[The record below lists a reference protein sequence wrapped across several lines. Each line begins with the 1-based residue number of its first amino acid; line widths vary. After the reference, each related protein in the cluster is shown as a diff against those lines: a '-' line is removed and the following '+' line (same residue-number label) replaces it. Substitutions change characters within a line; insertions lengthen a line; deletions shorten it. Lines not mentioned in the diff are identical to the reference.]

1 MQRFLPSVKNRLPA
15 AVKLKYTA
23 SDPEPKERVCSRPKG
38 TIAVASLRV
47 LLVDDHEPIRR
58 GIRDLLSSRAGWS
71 VCGEA
76 ADGLDAIEKARHL
89 GPDIVLMDIAMP
101 RMDGLEATRSIL
113 REFPDC
119 KVVIITQ
126 DDPSVARSQ
135 AAAAGAKA
143 FVTKAQLSR
152 DLLPTVE
159 RVAGNRD
166 SAIDE
171 PLRRQA
177 SSNAQE
183 LTRGGGTLGQLI
195 RAFDW
200 AKTPLGAIEVWPQS
214 LKTVVRMLLTSRFAM
229 WMSWGP

>member
-23 SDPEPKERVCSRPKG
+23 SDPGPKERVCSRPKG

-89 GPDIVLMDIAMP
+89 GPDIVLMDISMP
-101 RMDGLEATRSIL
+101 RMDGLEATRNIL
-113 REFPDC
+113 REFPHC

-126 DDPSVARSQ
+126 NDPSVARTQ
-135 AAAAGAKA
+135 AAAVGAKA
-143 FVTKAQLSR
+143 FITKTQISR
-152 DLLPTVE
+152 DLLSTVE
-159 RVAGNRD
+159 RVAENRD
-166 SAIDE
+166 SEIAQ
-171 PLRRQA
+171 PPHGRA
-177 SSNAQE
+177 SANAN
-183 LTRGGGTLGQLI
+183 
-195 RAFDW
+195 
-200 AKTPLGAIEVWPQS
+200 
-214 LKTVVRMLLTSRFAM
+214 
-229 WMSWGP
+229 